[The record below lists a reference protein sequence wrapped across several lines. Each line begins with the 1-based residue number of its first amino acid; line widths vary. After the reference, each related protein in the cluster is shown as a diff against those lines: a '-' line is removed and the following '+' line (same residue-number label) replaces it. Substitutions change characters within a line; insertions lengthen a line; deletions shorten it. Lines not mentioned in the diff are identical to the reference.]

1 MELRSADTELATP
14 PDAMGRFRRW
24 AAVAVALA
32 ALGYLAYAL
41 LRGFGETGHE
51 LRGFAWPWYAPVLAL
66 TLVNYGLRYLKW
78 HYLLGRLGITLG
90 HRANLPVFVA
100 GLAMV
105 ISPAK
110 AGEVVKPYLVRQLT
124 GAPYTQT
131 IPALVA
137 ERGTDGIAVIGLAAL
152 GVTTFYADA
161 AGLIGATLAAIVLG
175 LVLLSMEPV
184 VRGALAALGRLPVLG
199 RAAARL
205 DEAYTAMRVC
215 LAPVP
220 LAYTVG
226 LSVVAWFAECAGM
239 WLVFRGLGVE
249 AGLDVSTFLYAF
261 STVFGAPSPGGMGMS
276 DVALVEGAR
285 ALLPA
290 ISGGQAV
297 AASLLVRVATL
308 WFGVLLGALVLLRI
322 EPLIERHRQ
331 R

>member
-1 MELRSADTELATP
+1 MAPHTADSELPAP
-14 PDAMGRFRRW
+14 PDAMARFRRW

-32 ALGYLAYAL
+32 AIGYLAYAL
-41 LRGFGETGHE
+41 LRGFGETQQE
-51 LRGFAWPWYAPVLAL
+51 LGSFAWAWYLPVLGL

-78 HYLLGRLGITLG
+78 HYLLGRLGIRLS

-110 AGEVVKPYLVRQLT
+110 AGEMLKPYLVRRIT

-137 ERGTDGIAVIGLAAL
+137 ERATDAIAVVGLAAI
-152 GVTTFYADA
+152 GVSTYYAEA
-161 AGLIGATLAAIVLG
+161 SGLILMTLAAIGLG
-175 LVLLSMEPV
+175 LALLSFEPV
-184 VRGALAALGRLPVLG
+184 VRGLIAGVGRIPVLRALAE
-199 RAAARL
+199 RL
-205 DEAYTAMRVC
+205 DEAYTSMRVC
-215 LAPVP
+215 LAPAP
-220 LAYTVG
+220 LTYTVG
-226 LSVVAWFAECAGM
+226 LSLVAWFAECVGM
-239 WLVFRGLGVE
+239 WLVFRGLAVE

-285 ALLPA
+285 ALVPS
-290 ISGGQAV
+290 IGGGQAV
-297 AASLLVRVATL
+297 AASLLIRVATL

-322 EPLIERHRQ
+322 ERSIDRHRQ